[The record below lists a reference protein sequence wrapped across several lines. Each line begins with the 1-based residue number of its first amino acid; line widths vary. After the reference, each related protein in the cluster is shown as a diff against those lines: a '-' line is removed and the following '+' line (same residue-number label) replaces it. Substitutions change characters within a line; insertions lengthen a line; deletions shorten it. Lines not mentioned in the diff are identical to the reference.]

1 MKKLDILLLSSA
13 ADSTLYETLLVLGFI
28 LFLGL
33 YAGRWFEKIK
43 LPHITGYIV
52 VGVVIG
58 VVLELLHIGYLVEH
72 LEIISSVALGFIAY
86 GIGTELLF
94 SKLKKSGKEVVV
106 ITFIQAVA
114 AALFTSLGVLVIGF
128 SLPIALVLGAVATAT
143 APAPIM
149 LLTRKYR
156 AKGPLTDTLLPL
168 VGMDDA
174 VGIVLFG
181 VMLSI
186 ANSLNNGTDLS
197 VKEMLSG
204 PFLEL
209 VFSLIVGILVGLA
222 FAYIIRKT
230 RSRDS
235 QKEEVF
241 LSLGI
246 FAVFLTVALAKMGLH
261 IGHME
266 IHLSPI
272 LTPMIMGVVLAN
284 AVPNAKGHELSEVIE
299 GFTGPIMIA
308 FFTIAGAELVVA
320 FASNTGINYGEIA
333 LITTIYIVFRIFG
346 KLLGSYVGAVI
357 MKSNKNVKKYLG
369 VCLLPQA
376 GVALGMAYQAKN
388 DFGEEGM
395 TILIVVLIATLVYEL
410 FGPIGVKYSLEQA
423 GEIDAANTGWN
434 QKK

>member
-1 MKKLDILLLSSA
+1 MDINLLSTA
-13 ADSTLYETLLVLGFI
+13 ASGSLYQALLVLGFI

-52 VGVVIG
+52 MGVVIG
-58 VVLELLHIGYLVEH
+58 VLLEVLHIGH
-72 LEIISSVALGFIAY
+72 LIENLEVVSSVALGFIAY
-86 GIGTELLF
+86 GIGTELRF
-94 SKLKKSGKEVVV
+94 KKLKKSGKEVVV
-106 ITFIQAVA
+106 ITLIQAVTA
-114 AALFTSLGVLVIGF
+114 AVFTSVGVLLIGW
-128 SLPIALVLGAVATAT
+128 SLPVALVLGAVATAT

-186 ANSLNNGTDLS
+186 ANSLNKGTELS
-197 VKEMLSG
+197 VKEMFAG
-204 PFLEL
+204 PSLEL
-209 VFSLIVGILVGLA
+209 LFSLIVGTVVGLT
-222 FAYIIRKT
+222 FALIMRKT

-241 LSLGI
+241 LAVGV

-261 IGHME
+261 IGDFQ

-272 LTPMIMGVVLAN
+272 LTPMIMGVALSNNVSKVKA
-284 AVPNAKGHELSEVIE
+284 HDISEVIE
-299 GFTGPIMIA
+299 VFTGPIMIA

-320 FASNTGINYGEIA
+320 FATNTGIDYGRIA
-333 LITTIYIVFRIFG
+333 VITTVYIMFRIFG
-346 KLLGSYVGAVI
+346 KLLGSYIGAKI
-357 MKSNKNVKKYLG
+357 MKSNINVKKYLG
-369 VCLLPQA
+369 ICLLPQA
-376 GVALGMAYQAKN
+376 GVALGMAYQAKT
-388 DFGEEGM
+388 DFGEDGM

-410 FGPIGVKYSLEQA
+410 FGPIGVKYSLEKA
-423 GEIDAANTGWN
+423 GEI
-434 QKK
+434 KV